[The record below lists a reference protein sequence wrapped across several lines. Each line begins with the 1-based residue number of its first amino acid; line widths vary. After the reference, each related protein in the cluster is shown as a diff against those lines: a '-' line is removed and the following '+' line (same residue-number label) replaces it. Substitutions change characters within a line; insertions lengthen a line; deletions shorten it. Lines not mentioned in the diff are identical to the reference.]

1 MEIYPVRNE
10 PNKGDGQSR
19 SNIYKF
25 DSLGYEV
32 KVNRRVR
39 DYNWFNIIRG
49 GHNYINSEPKS
60 WTRNTGFGRVFEFGK
75 LALRFKKI
83 AKLEV

>member
-10 PNKGDGQSR
+10 PNKGEESR

-39 DYNWFNIIRG
+39 DYNWFNLIRG

-75 LALRFKKI
+75 LALRFKKL
-83 AKLEV
+83 ARV

>member
-10 PNKGDGQSR
+10 PNKHDESR
-19 SNIYKF
+19 SNIYRF

-39 DYNWFNIIRG
+39 DYNWFNLFRG
-49 GHNYINSEPKS
+49 GRSYKD
-60 WTRNTGFGRVFEFGK
+60 WTRQTGFGRVVEFGK
-75 LALRFKKI
+75 LALRFKK
-83 AKLEV
+83 V